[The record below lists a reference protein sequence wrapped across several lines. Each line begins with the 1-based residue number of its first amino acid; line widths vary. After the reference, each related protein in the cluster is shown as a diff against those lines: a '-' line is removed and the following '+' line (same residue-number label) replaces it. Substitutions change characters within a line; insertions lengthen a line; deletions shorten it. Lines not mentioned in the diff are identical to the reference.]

1 MTNFIP
7 LFPLALVTYPD
18 EQLNLHIFEPRYKQL
33 IQDSFKNKK
42 TVGIPAVIN
51 NKMME
56 MGTLMQI
63 TEISKVYDDGRMDIK
78 TQGLAVF
85 KILEI
90 VKELPD
96 KLYGGAIVSYPTQY
110 DDGKP
115 SLMNKVLSS
124 IKLLHKNLGI
134 SKNFNKPD
142 EFLKSY
148 DVAHH
153 IGMSIE
159 EEYQL
164 LEYTHESHRQEFI
177 KRHLVKVLPV
187 IAEMAVLQEK
197 IKLNGHF
204 KNIEGF
210 EL

>member
-7 LFPLALVTYPD
+7 LFPLALVAYPD

-33 IQDSFKNKK
+33 IQDCFKNKK
-42 TVGIPAVIN
+42 TVGITAVIH

-115 SLMNKVLSS
+115 SLMNKVLNN
-124 IKLLHKNLGI
+124 IKLLHKNLDI

-142 EFLKSY
+142 AFLKSY

-164 LEYTHESHRQEFI
+164 LEYTHELHRQEFL
-177 KRHLVKVLPV
+177 KRHLAKVLPV
-187 IAEMAVLQEK
+187 MAVMAELQKK